1 MGGIGMNVEQLLD
14 RLRRHGV
21 VVSVSGGQIRLVP
34 GSRVPGN
41 LVAQLQDNKSA
52 VRDYIFA
59 QSAHS
64 APKTWPDCWP
74 LELWRRT
81 SLPEWR
87 ENLSESVKS
96 GDKSNEEYAR
106 WMLRE
111 ILLDPQYREHT

>member
-1 MGGIGMNVEQLLD
+1 MNVEQLLD

-21 VVSVSGGQIRLVP
+21 AVTVSSGQIRLVP

-52 VRDYIFA
+52 VCDYFYA

-64 APKTWPDCWP
+64 APKTWPNCWP
-74 LELWRRT
+74 LELWRRM

-87 ENLSESVKS
+87 ERLRQSVES
-96 GDKSNEEYAR
+96 GDKNQEEYAR

-111 ILLDPQYREHT
+111 ILLDPQYREDE